1 MRASSLRRKSPRM
14 EGKKMEF
21 PEMLRGDSLTRII
34 QGTLFGFI
42 LTAFIGFNY
51 AGWTLEATAEKVANE
66 RVQAAIIAALTPIC
80 VEKFQAAND
89 AKDSAAK
96 LKATEN
102 WKQDKFIEQGG
113 WATFAG
119 AEKVNLGVASACA
132 KALQVVNK

>member
-1 MRASSLRRKSPRM
+1 
-14 EGKKMEF
+14 MEF
-21 PEMLRGDSLTRII
+21 PEMLKGDSLTRII

-66 RVQAAIIAALTPIC
+66 KVQAAIIAALTPIC
-80 VEKFQAAND
+80 VEKFKASTD
-89 AKDSAAK
+89 AKESAEK

-102 WKQDKFIEQGG
+102 WKREKFIELGG

-119 AEKVNLGVASACA
+119 ADKVNLGVAGACA
-132 KALQVVNK
+132 KALQVVNN

>member
-1 MRASSLRRKSPRM
+1 
-14 EGKKMEF
+14 MEF

-102 WKQDKFIEQGG
+102 WKQDKFIE
-113 WATFAG
+113 
-119 AEKVNLGVASACA
+119 
-132 KALQVVNK
+132 